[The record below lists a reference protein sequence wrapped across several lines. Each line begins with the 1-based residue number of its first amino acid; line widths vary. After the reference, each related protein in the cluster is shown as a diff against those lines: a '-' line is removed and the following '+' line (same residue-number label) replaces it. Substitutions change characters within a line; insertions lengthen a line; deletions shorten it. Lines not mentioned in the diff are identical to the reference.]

1 MLNDIEKVL
10 LSEDEL
16 KKIVEDL
23 GGIKMK
29 YTIETIP
36 YTQPYHYT
44 TLKEA
49 KRKQSELRKQGKK
62 SHIICVTEN
71 GNDYILA
78 N

>member
-1 MLNDIEKVL
+1 
-10 LSEDEL
+10 
-16 KKIVEDL
+16 
-23 GGIKMK
+23 MK

-36 YTQPYHYT
+36 YTKAYYYA

-49 KRKQSELRKQGKK
+49 KQKQSELCKQGKK

-71 GNDYILA
+71 GNDYVLA

>member
-1 MLNDIEKVL
+1 
-10 LSEDEL
+10 
-16 KKIVEDL
+16 
-23 GGIKMK
+23 MK

-71 GNDYILA
+71 GNDYILEIQRL
-78 N
+78 NTSRYFYTKKNLSESERRNYYV

>member
-1 MLNDIEKVL
+1 
-10 LSEDEL
+10 
-16 KKIVEDL
+16 
-23 GGIKMK
+23 MK

-36 YTQPYHYT
+36 YTQPYNYA

-49 KRKQSELRKQGKK
+49 KRKQSELHKQGKK